1 MFRLKMVEVMGGCRG
16 LHNEQLYNLCFSQN
30 MTGVNKLRRIRW
42 EEHVACMVDMRIAHT
57 ILV

>member
-16 LHNEQLYNLCFSQN
+16 LHNEQLCNLCFSQSII
-30 MTGVNKLRRIRW
+30 GVNKLRRIRW
-42 EEHVACMVDMRIAHT
+42 EEHVASVVDMKIAHT